1 MGAGQSFMAKGN
13 FFRSLRQLILLTILL
28 MVATGSYLTQ
38 MRSTSWEEP
47 LWVTLYPI
55 DADGRQATKK
65 YIDALTG
72 KPFMAIERFMEQET
86 RRYGVDI
93 DRPIRID
100 IGLPVDG
107 LPPAPP
113 VDRNPFKIALWSLE
127 LRWWAYQATKDQTG
141 ATPDIRLFI
150 VYHDPDISFEVMHS
164 LAMQKGMLGIVHA
177 FADRRLQ
184 NKNNVVI
191 AHEML
196 HTLGATDKYARENNL
211 PLYPIGYAEPDG
223 TRLYPQRYA
232 EIMGGRIPLSESEA
246 VMPDSLR
253 QVRVGGSTALE
264 IRWIDALEKEPVTL
278 GGADG
283 QMASE

>member
-47 LWVTLYPI
+47 LWVRIYPI
-55 DADGRQATKK
+55 DADGRQATQK
-65 YIDALTG
+65 YINTLTK
-72 KPFMAIERFMEQET
+72 KPFIAIERFMEQET
-86 RRYGVDI
+86 RHYGVNI

-100 IGLPVDG
+100 LGLPVNE

-113 VDRNPFKIALWSLE
+113 VDRHPIKVALWSLG
-127 LRWWAYQATKDQTG
+127 LRWWAHQVTKDQPG
-141 ATPDIRLFI
+141 ATPDIRLFL
-150 VYHDPDISFEVMHS
+150 VYHDPAISFEVMHS
-164 LAMQKGMLGIVHA
+164 LGMQKGMLGVVHA

-184 NKNNVVI
+184 KQNNVVI

-196 HTLGATDKYARENNL
+196 HTLGATDKYALENNL

-223 TRLYPQRYA
+223 TSLYPQRYA

-253 QVRVGGSTALE
+253 QVRVGDSTALE
-264 IRWIDALEKEPVTL
+264 IRWIDTLEKAPVTL
-278 GGADG
+278 VRADG
-283 QMASE
+283 KMASE